1 MVATITTVFSVCRQ
15 KSADAK
21 STLNGSNDGTFCVGL
36 LHFWSAS
43 PFDIDIS
50 TQRSVYWICWRLH
63 VRRSGVTNTG
73 DSWGIKN
80 QLDVTCY
87 FYFTYYLL
95 NMFRTSI
102 CPSSGACDCV
112 DGLPHRLSSSL
123 FVVCWG
129 LLRMMFGGVRFAG
142 GNPSTQSQAPED
154 RHINVRNMLT
164 NNKWNKNNKWHQVG
178 FNSSPITMMHG
189 PINSRLTESVCDLSC
204 VTTHLLQHSTIFTT
218 WLYYL
223 RSLLFSVTGVI
234 LDFVFGLS
242 WAALSESFTLWLF
255 ATQNIQEKL

>member
-112 DGLPHRLSSSL
+112 DGLPHRLSCSL

-129 LLRMMFGGVRFAG
+129 LLRVIFVLQPANRTPPNITRSKTPHTTKREQDNRC

-154 RHINVRNMLT
+154 GHINVRNML
-164 NNKWNKNNKWHQVG
+164 
-178 FNSSPITMMHG
+178 S
-189 PINSRLTESVCDLSC
+189 
-204 VTTHLLQHSTIFTT
+204 
-218 WLYYL
+218 
-223 RSLLFSVTGVI
+223 
-234 LDFVFGLS
+234 
-242 WAALSESFTLWLF
+242 A
-255 ATQNIQEKL
+255 